1 MFGKPGSGSSPFTKK
16 PTVKVKRQAKPD
28 FVDNDY
34 EPPTKTAKPALSKQ
48 EERKLRKA
56 QAASGGRDSA
66 SGGAGHKPQ
75 FDGERRPKKRREY
88 DDQAEYERD
97 APREE
102 DTRVPG
108 RHVVLANQGNPSAIL
123 TPEAI
128 SALKTRFGAKAD
140 VIINQIESDDTD
152 GAATLLYKSLL
163 QSLVEIIPIAEGAV
177 LSSGAKRGVY
187 QYNQIVSQTR
197 ELLADIQ
204 AMRDRGLLG
213 NSIVERHLRPAF
225 MDIAVQIVVSM
236 TSIEQAART
245 RMSKEDFL
253 SFRGEIISTAK
264 SSLADY
270 IKAQYEEVS
279 SSVVQSLS

>member
-1 MFGKPGSGSSPFTKK
+1 MFGKPGFQPSAKK
-16 PTVKVKRQAKPD
+16 PPVKRQPKPD

-34 EPPTKTAKPALSKQ
+34 EPPTKTAKPAKSKQ
-48 EERKLRKA
+48 DERKLRKA

-66 SGGAGHKPQ
+66 DGKPGHKPQ

-88 DDQAEYERD
+88 DDQDVYERD
-97 APREE
+97 APRDE
-102 DTRVPG
+102 DTLPKDR
-108 RHVVLANQGNPSAIL
+108 RVVLANQGAPHSVI

-128 SALKTRFGAKAD
+128 SALKTRFGSKAE
-140 VIINQIESDDTD
+140 VIIDQIESDDTD
-152 GAATLLYKSLL
+152 GATTLLYKSLL

-177 LSSGAKRGVY
+177 RSSGAKRGVY
-187 QYNQIVSQTR
+187 QFNQVVSQTR

-213 NSIVERHLRPAF
+213 NSIVERHVRPAF

-236 TSIEQAART
+236 TGVEQAART
-245 RMSKEDFL
+245 RMSNEDFR
-253 SFRGEIISTAK
+253 SFRAEVTSAAK
-264 SSLADY
+264 ASLADY
-270 IKAQYEEVS
+270 IKAQYDEVA